1 MIEPLEMDAHVP
13 GLLRGDPWPE
23 QATAK
28 LRHLHER
35 YKALA
40 ELKAAT
46 LTQMGVLHR
55 RGPTDS
61 PPLGA
66 QRRAVAG
73 AAVLWNEPA
82 VH

>member
-13 GLLRGDPWPE
+13 GLLRGDAKPA

-28 LRHLHER
+28 LHHLHER

-46 LTQMGVLHR
+46 LTQM
-55 RGPTDS
+55 
-61 PPLGA
+61 
-66 QRRAVAG
+66 
-73 AAVLWNEPA
+73 
-82 VH
+82 